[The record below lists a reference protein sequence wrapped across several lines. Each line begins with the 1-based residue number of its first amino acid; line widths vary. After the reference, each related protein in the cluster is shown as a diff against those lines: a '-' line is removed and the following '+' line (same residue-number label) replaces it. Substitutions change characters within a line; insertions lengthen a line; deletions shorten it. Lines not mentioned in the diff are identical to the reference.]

1 MPIWLRRYTAKMIEQ
16 QIIEEY
22 EAQKKASNDA
32 AGIQEATPENSSTVQ
47 IPDIVKKASYTTTL
61 AKK

>member
-22 EAQKKASNDA
+22 EAQKKASDKA
-32 AGIQEATPENSSTVQ
+32 SGIQEATFENSSTVQ
-47 IPDIVKKASYTTTL
+47 IPDAVKKASYSTTL

>member
-22 EAQKKASNDA
+22 EAQKKASNEA
-32 AGIQEATPENSSTVQ
+32 SGIQEATFENSSTVQ
-47 IPDIVKKASYTTTL
+47 IPDAVKKASYSTTL

>member
-32 AGIQEATPENSSTVQ
+32 AGIQEATPENSSAIQV
-47 IPDIVKKASYTTTL
+47 PDAVKKASYTTTL